1 MVNRRCSATTSPHTG
16 ARFLSKKRAPVSP
29 HEGFWSAKTPDLP
42 VPSLNGWDRLV
53 VHNERSGREHIM
65 KNNDN
70 QRLLDHKRQVDAER
84 KAQAVLRKRE
94 QQRRNLAAIA
104 RVAGRAS

>member
-1 MVNRRCSATTSPHTG
+1 
-16 ARFLSKKRAPVSP
+16 
-29 HEGFWSAKTPDLP
+29 
-42 VPSLNGWDRLV
+42 
-53 VHNERSGREHIM
+53 M